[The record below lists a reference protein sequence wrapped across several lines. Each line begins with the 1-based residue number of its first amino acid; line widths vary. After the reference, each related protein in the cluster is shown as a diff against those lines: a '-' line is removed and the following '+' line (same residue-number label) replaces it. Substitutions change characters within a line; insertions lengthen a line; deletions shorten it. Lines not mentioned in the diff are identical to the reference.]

1 MERADCI
8 SGTGRAVRP
17 WYRGSVESTYG
28 DARELTR
35 SLVGLGLAGVWILY
49 EGQIYFRHCVGC
61 YYSSSFCPSLRGL
74 HSQLKPLSKT
84 PMWAGAR
91 LGSAASWAWAPTP
104 TSPGRPGKPRSTSW
118 RGSGWG
124 RPPAVPYCP
133 STHCL
138 VHALCSE
145 DSGGQWRNV
154 IPRLLFPGLVPRPH
168 DDTRRMPPWGG
179 GRGSAKWEVV
189 LPASSSSPW
198 QPQLPNCWLEGF
210 F

>member
-1 MERADCI
+1 MQRLERADCI

-17 WYRGSVESTYG
+17 WYRGSVESIYG

-104 TSPGRPGKPRSTSW
+104 TSPAGL
-118 RGSGWG
+118 
-124 RPPAVPYCP
+124 A
-133 STHCL
+133 
-138 VHALCSE
+138 
-145 DSGGQWRNV
+145 SGGV
-154 IPRLLFPGLVPRPH
+154 PAGGAAGGGDHLLFPIVHQPIVWSTPSALRTAG
-168 DDTRRMPPWGG
+168 DNGG
-179 GRGSAKWEVV
+179 M
-189 LPASSSSPW
+189 
-198 QPQLPNCWLEGF
+198 
-210 F
+210 